1 MTCSQALEEI
11 KSMDKPFITP
21 QQAARVIGCDPMYI
35 RLTAHGPKPA
45 ALGFP
50 TTVTHTRTRIPRLPF
65 IRYVEEGFTSW
76 L

>member
-11 KSMDKPFITP
+11 KRMDKPFINP
-21 QQAARVIGCDPMYI
+21 QQAARVLGCNPQYI
-35 RLTAHGPKPA
+35 RLTARGPNPR

-50 TTVTHTRTRIPRLPF
+50 TTVTRTRTRIPRLPF
-65 IRYVEEGFTSW
+65 IRYVEEGYTSW

>member
-1 MTCSQALEEI
+1 MTCSEALEEI
-11 KSMDKPFITP
+11 KRMDKPFITP

-35 RLTAHGPKPA
+35 RLTARGSNPES
-45 ALGFP
+45 LGFK
-50 TTVTHTRTRIPRLPF
+50 TTVMGTRTHIPRIPF